1 MGIHVG
7 EPKRLTDAVTRR
19 VEFVGPPVNT
29 AARLTTLAHGGQIL
43 LSESAW
49 ERLKQADWLKERNR
63 CACLGKFELTD
74 SLPGTGANFALSRE
88 YYDGQCPTPAGNLY
102 LQVRGCTSCARPG

>member
-1 MGIHVG
+1 MGVHVG

-74 SLPGTGANFALSRE
+74 SLPGTGLCCAN
-88 YYDGQCPTPAGNLY
+88 
-102 LQVRGCTSCARPG
+102 CAQ